1 MSSVTLAAPQSGDTF
16 GIDETILA
24 FVGFDEAVTGAPQL
38 ALSICTY
45 TRQAAYGGRST
56 PPRCSFVHATDSDMD
71 GLSIGASALPLNG
84 GTIQDV
90 NGNAAT
96 LNLSGYTVSD
106 AASHKVDGRVS
117 ASATVRLDVPEGK
130 TG

>member
-1 MSSVTLAAPQSGDTF
+1 
-16 GIDETILA
+16 
-24 FVGFDEAVTGAPQL
+24 
-38 ALSICTY
+38 
-45 TRQAAYGGRST
+45 
-56 PPRCSFVHATDSDMD
+56 MD